1 MFAVAWVKT
10 DQALESLMAKKSS
23 QHLAARCSDELA
35 QKIMLWCKENHMSQ
49 SQLIVRAV
57 EKYISED
64 QTLKAVALSDHEA
77 EQLGAEVIKKHA
89 YTLEKLK

>member
-1 MFAVAWVKT
+1 MDTVAVSRST
-10 DQALESLMAKKSS
+10 MAKKNST
-23 QHLAARCSDELA
+23 HLAARCNEELSKRI
-35 QKIMLWCKENHMSQ
+35 QEWCQANGMSQ

-64 QTLKAVALSDHEA
+64 QTLKAVTASDEDVMNAAETVMKDHE
-77 EQLGAEVIKKHA
+77 